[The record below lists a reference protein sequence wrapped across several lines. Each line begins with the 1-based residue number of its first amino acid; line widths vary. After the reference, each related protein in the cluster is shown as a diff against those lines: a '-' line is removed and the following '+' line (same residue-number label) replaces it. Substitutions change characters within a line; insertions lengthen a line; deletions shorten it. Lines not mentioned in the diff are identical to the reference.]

1 MTTVMSMSPAT
12 FKRFREGLGITQK
25 QVATATRVSIPAVSR
40 FENHGEGMGAQK
52 AVYAAKYLEWKARMK

>member
-40 FENHGEGMGAQK
+40 FENHG
-52 AVYAAKYLEWKARMK
+52 